1 MEMHVSDELNR
12 ILNYAREEAM
22 RTGAY
27 EIGTD
32 HLMLGL
38 LRAGDNSACSA
49 LTALGVDLADF
60 KLFVESQIFRRE
72 SVPYSEESKL
82 IFSREARNTLNMSL
96 LEASS
101 CGDFQARA
109 QHLLLAITRTA
120 GTVCKTYLDIE
131 GIDRE
136 SIAAYLKDIAPQQ
149 KKPESAPVPPK
160 RIIHIVIGK
169 PKIYS

>member
-131 GIDRE
+131 GIDRD
-136 SIAAYLKDIAPQQ
+136 SIAAHRKANAPEQ

>member
-49 LTALGVDLADF
+49 LTALGIDLADF
-60 KLFVESQIFRRE
+60 KLFVESQIFRRQ
-72 SVPYSEESKL
+72 SVPYSEETKL

-101 CGDFQARA
+101 FGDFQARA
-109 QHLLLAITRTA
+109 QHLLLAISRST
-120 GTVCKTYLDIE
+120 GTV
-131 GIDRE
+131 
-136 SIAAYLKDIAPQQ
+136 
-149 KKPESAPVPPK
+149 
-160 RIIHIVIGK
+160 
-169 PKIYS
+169 

>member
-49 LTALGVDLADF
+49 LTALGIDLADF
-60 KLFVESQIFRRE
+60 KLFVESQIFKRQ
-72 SVPYSEESKL
+72 SVPYSEETKL
-82 IFSREARNTLNMSL
+82 IFSREARNT
-96 LEASS
+96 
-101 CGDFQARA
+101 
-109 QHLLLAITRTA
+109 
-120 GTVCKTYLDIE
+120 YLDIE

-136 SIAAYLKDIAPQQ
+136 AIAAYLRDNAPVQ